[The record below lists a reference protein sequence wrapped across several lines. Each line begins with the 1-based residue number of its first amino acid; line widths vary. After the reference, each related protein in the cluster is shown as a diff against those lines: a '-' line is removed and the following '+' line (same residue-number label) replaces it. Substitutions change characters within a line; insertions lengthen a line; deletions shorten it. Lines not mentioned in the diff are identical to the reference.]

1 MLEAMSNYKT
11 GLAAAAGALV
21 GGALGAAAGFYAQ
34 KYRPR
39 RGGNVEDAMVVGGA
53 AGSTFGAFIGAA
65 VAGEEPPPQLP
76 ITVAR

>member
-1 MLEAMSNYKT
+1 MSNYKT

-39 RGGNVEDAMVVGGA
+39 RGGNIEDAMVIGGA
-53 AGSTFGAFIGAA
+53 TGATLGSFIGAS
-65 VAGEEPPPQLP
+65 VAGEEPPPELP
-76 ITVAR
+76 IAVAR